1 MRNSSRYQQNSFDQR
16 SKQKSGHGCLR
27 SILLTV
33 IFVALI
39 IVFFGLQTQSYAS
52 LNKGLKVARVCA
64 YSTAA
69 ALPVMYVHLLLYGN
83 DGNVTLDHVYQV
95 SGNQVRLQGDI
106 IKYLSALNSPL
117 PSFYK
122 LTRLEGYYNDP
133 KIEQN
138 YTPAPILL
146 NGGDDTYYQTV
157 HGLPSVTPVVAA
169 IYDKPFNL
177 KGDGYTYDIFVSQD
191 GLFATKANGSLA
203 CGLKH

>member
-1 MRNSSRYQQNSFDQR
+1 M
-16 SKQKSGHGCLR
+16 G
-27 SILLTV
+27 SILLAV
-33 IFVALI
+33 LIVAL
-39 IVFFGLQTQSYAS
+39 IVFFGIQTQSYAS
-52 LNKGLKVARVCA
+52 INTGLKVARVCA

-69 ALPVMYVHLLLYGN
+69 ALPVMYVHLSLYGN
-83 DGNVTLDHVYQV
+83 DGNVTLDHAYQV
-95 SGNQVRLQGDI
+95 HGNQVRLQGDI
-106 IKYLSALNSPL
+106 IKYLSAFNAPL

-138 YTPAPILL
+138 YAPPPIIL
-146 NGGDDTYYQTV
+146 NGGDDNYYKTV

-177 KGDGYTYDIFVSQD
+177 KGDGYTYDIFVSTD
-191 GLFATKANGSLA
+191 GLFATKVNGSLA